1 MLKMKQAIIAAL
13 PIAPIRSAINT
24 GGMGIQGSFDEC
36 PRSPMSRPKKS
47 PSGNN
52 RSATS
57 VHALGTPVMGI
68 GLWGLCPLCEIGI
81 SRRSVYQMTA
91 SREQALG
98 EGCCRRANE
107 LAHLCG
113 TAAALLCVEPT
124 RPDPHARW
132 CGEGVRQRASLTDL
146 FALIHHKRFF

>member
-57 VHALGTPVMGI
+57 VQSIVTRLLV
-68 GLWGLCPLCEIGI
+68 LF
-81 SRRSVYQMTA
+81 
-91 SREQALG
+91 
-98 EGCCRRANE
+98 RANSGRFAPSPSTFE
-107 LAHLCG
+107 YTLSLIE
-113 TAAALLCVEPT
+113 TLLMLLLPFD
-124 RPDPHARW
+124 R
-132 CGEGVRQRASLTDL
+132 VRTGLPLKVDL
-146 FALIHHKRFF
+146 